1 MATTINDLVLVYLD
15 RKPAF
20 FARLEDISPDIKPD
34 WWQVKLLVLTIPI
47 QVMTWILEQDQ
58 INGKEFTM
66 GGRPVR
72 LEKVVCP
79 EKGPETGD
87 GGEAGN
93 DLDTG
98 GNVISL
104 GKKRS

>member
-1 MATTINDLVLVYLD
+1 MATTTNDIVLIYMD
-15 RKPAF
+15 RKPSI

-72 LEKVVCP
+72 LEKIVCP
-79 EKGPETGD
+79 EKEPEKGD
-87 GGEAGN
+87 GIEREN
-93 DLDTG
+93 DPDDG
-98 GNVISL
+98 GKVIPL
-104 GKKRS
+104 GKRR